1 MGNRLKNTTVAQGE
15 VLFGGAPPAMTI
27 AVEAAR
33 PRGKAL
39 VRHRTR
45 RALLF
50 WCFLAPSL
58 LIFLLYR
65 IIPVIWNLV
74 LSFQYW
80 SPLGEAEPA
89 GFDHYEDLLQDDVF
103 WQALWN
109 TLIVIASAPVGIVIA
124 LGLALLVNSDI
135 RGREVYRTIIF
146 VSYPLMTVAVAIIW
160 RWMFDERVGLINYAA
175 RSLDLVD
182 KPIPFL
188 NSFVWA
194 LPSVIVAN
202 IWQMLGF
209 YMIILLTGL
218 QSIPPNLYEAAAID
232 GANAWRRFKRITLPL
247 LKPSLFLCIVIGM
260 LNSFTS
266 FDLVYVMTGGGPGR
280 ATELLVTYI
289 YKLGFSQ
296 TRFDYAAAVTV
307 VFFVL
312 LVSIAWAANRLSG
325 GEAGAVER
333 D

>member
-1 MGNRLKNTTVAQGE
+1 VSGR
-15 VLFGGAPPAMTI
+15 F
-27 AVEAAR
+27 
-33 PRGKAL
+33 

-45 RALLF
+45 KALLL

-58 LIFLLYR
+58 AIFLLYR
-65 IIPVIWNLV
+65 VIPIAWNVI

-80 SPLGEAEPA
+80 SPLKPAEPA
-89 GFDHYEDLLQDDVF
+89 GFDHYEDLLTDDVF

-109 TLIVIASAPVGIVIA
+109 TLFVIASAPIGIAIA
-124 LGLALLVNSDI
+124 LGLALLVNSNI
-135 RGREVYRTIIF
+135 RGRDVYRTIIF
-146 VSYPLMTVAVAIIW
+146 LSYPLMTVAVAIIW

-175 RSLDLVD
+175 RVFDLVD

-188 NSFVWA
+188 NSFTWA
-194 LPSVIVAN
+194 LPSVIAAN

-218 QSIPPNLYEAAAID
+218 QNIPHELHEAAAID
-232 GANAWRRFKRITLPL
+232 GANGWLRFRRITLPL
-247 LKPSLFLCIVIGM
+247 LRPSLFLAFVIGM
-260 LNSFTS
+260 LNSITS

-289 YKLGFSQ
+289 YKLGFVQ
-296 TRFDYAAAVTV
+296 TKFDDAAAVTV

-312 LVSIAWAANRLSG
+312 LIAIAAAANRFTG
-325 GEAGAVER
+325 GDAGAAETE
-333 D
+333 

>member
-1 MGNRLKNTTVAQGE
+1 MPVVSATAGRPPGLARKSTRQA
-15 VLFGGAPPAMTI
+15 VLI
-27 AVEAAR
+27 
-33 PRGKAL
+33 
-39 VRHRTR
+39 
-45 RALLF
+45 

-58 LIFLLYR
+58 AVFLLYR
-65 IIPVIWNLV
+65 LIPLVWNLA
-74 LSFQYW
+74 LSFSYW
-80 SPLGEAEPA
+80 SPLKGMRWA
-89 GFDHYEDLLQDDVF
+89 GVDQYKDMIHDDVF

-109 TLIVIASAPVGIVIA
+109 TLIFMASAPIAIAIA
-124 LGLALLVNSDI
+124 LALALLVSAEI
-135 RGREVYRTIIF
+135 RGRDVYRTIIF
-146 VSYPLMTVAVAIIW
+146 ISYPLMTVAVAIIW
-160 RWMFDERVGLINYAA
+160 RWLFDERVGLINYVA
-175 RSLDLVD
+175 RSFHLVD

-188 NSFVWA
+188 NSFFWA

-307 VFFVL
+307 VFFAL
-312 LVSIAWAANRLSG
+312 LVSIAWTANRLSG